1 MGLQLSNSNAVYQ
14 AQELL
19 KTEADIFQ
27 TMINKYKQDI
37 NTYTSGIEELD
48 SIIKNFDNKMHDIY
62 HVVELKTVN
71 AVQMMQLMSSLREIS
86 RKRRQAIELKTAYR
100 DLLKTIKPIY
110 EFLASR
116 EPHTHL
122 FRHLTYSEE
131 RIQRYKDEAVDCY
144 HQLTGRHI

>member
-1 MGLQLSNSNAVYQ
+1 MVETIAGDDVVLMSKFLND
-14 AQELL
+14 E
-19 KTEADIFQ
+19 KID
-27 TMINKYKQDI
+27 
-37 NTYTSGIEELD
+37 
-48 SIIKNFDNKMHDIY
+48 
-62 HVVELKTVN
+62 VVELKTVN

-100 DLLKTIKPIY
+100 DLLKTIKPVY